1 MTAMSSG
8 SAVPAVEVVD
18 VVVDGSVGVVEPP
31 VGWWSAFRRQR
42 FVRRF
47 VRNRAAMVGV
57 GFIVFVFVLAVVGPW
72 LQPYDPNAQDLK
84 NTFAG
89 PWSAGHVLGTDN
101 LGRDTLSRLI
111 SASRVAL
118 VASFETVGVAL
129 LLGVPPAMVA
139 GFLRGKVDWLMSRVA
154 DAIQSLPPLI
164 LAIAIVAALGPGLRN
179 AMLALGIIFAPN
191 FFRLTR
197 AAVLEVREET
207 YIEASRSIGT
217 PTLRILRKRV
227 LPNILPP
234 LLVQVS
240 LVAGFALVAEASLSL
255 LGLGVQPP
263 QASWGS
269 MLGQGY
275 NFIGVQRWLVV
286 WPGLAISL
294 TVLACN
300 VVGDGLRDSIGKE
313 IRTER

>member
-1 MTAMSSG
+1 MTLQLEPTPAIADSL
-8 SAVPAVEVVD
+8 ADAVETP
-18 VVVDGSVGVVEPP
+18 GF
-31 VGWWSAFRRQR
+31 WSRLVHQR

-47 VRNRAAMVGV
+47 VHRKAAMVGL
-57 GFIVFVFVLAVVGPW
+57 GFLVLIGLVAIFAPW
-72 LQPYDPNAQDLK
+72 IAPHDPDQQNLTS
-84 NTFAG
+84 TFL
-89 PWSAGHVLGTDN
+89 PPLSEGHLLGTDN
-101 LGRDTLSRLI
+101 LGRDTLSRLV
-111 SASRVAL
+111 SASRIAV
-118 VASFETVGVAL
+118 VASGETVLVAL
-129 LLGVPPAMVA
+129 LLGVVPGMVA
-139 GFLRGKVDWLMSRVA
+139 GYLRGRVDWVMSRVA
-154 DAIQSLPPLI
+154 DAVQSLPPLI

-217 PTLRILRKRV
+217 PIGRILLSRV
-227 LPNILPP
+227 TPNILPV
-234 LLVQVS
+234 LLVQIS
-240 LVAGFALVAEASLSL
+240 LVAGFALIAEASLSL

-269 MLGQGY
+269 MMGQGY
-275 NFIGVQRWLVV
+275 NFLGLQPWLVV
-286 WPGLAISL
+286 WPGLAISF

-313 IRTER
+313 IRVQR

>member
-1 MTAMSSG
+1 MSIQASLPNAADG
-8 SAVPAVEVVD
+8 ISAAVEQP
-18 VVVDGSVGVVEPP
+18 GR
-31 VGWWSAFRRQR
+31 WKTFTHRR

-47 VRNRAAMVGV
+47 ARNRGAMVGLTFLGV
-57 GFIVFVFVLAVVGPW
+57 IVLLAIVGPW
-72 LQPYDPNAQDLK
+72 VQPLEPDSQDLK
-84 NTFAG
+84 NTFAA
-89 PWSAGHVLGTDN
+89 PFTSGHPLGTDN

-111 SASRVAL
+111 AACRIAV
-118 VASFETVGVAL
+118 VASLQSVGVAM
-129 LLGVPPAMVA
+129 LLGVPPAMLA
-139 GFLRGKVDWLMSRVA
+139 GFLKGRVDWITSRFA
-154 DAIQSLPPLI
+154 DALQSLPPLI
-164 LAIAIVAALGPGLRN
+164 LAISIVAALGPGLRN

-197 AAVLEVREET
+197 GSVLEVREET

-217 PTLRILRKRV
+217 PMLRILRTRV

-234 LLVQVS
+234 LLVQIS

-275 NFIGVQRWLVV
+275 NFIGIQPWLVV
-286 WPGLAISL
+286 FPGLAISL

-300 VVGDGLRDSIGKE
+300 VVGDGLRDSIGRE